1 MQSIKLSI
9 TIRSNLVK
17 KYPAPALARIDAA
30 IAKWIKADKA
40 RAVRTVHVAL
50 DDTIAMK
57 PYKVAALKGAITA
70 AKVKNTLDAIVARLS
85 PDYIVLFG
93 SGDIVPHFSVPNPS
107 HDEDGDDDTVVPTDN
122 PYACSAK
129 FDRKK
134 RRTYLVPDRVL
145 GRISDV
151 PGDANPVWFERYLKQ
166 ATVWKPRAASA
177 YKKGFY
183 VCTATWRK
191 AGESCMAEFNL
202 KKDDLLIAPPTSRKS
217 AVVKAR
223 ERGLRHMIKCHGNDA
238 DSTFYGENTNPRVA
252 DPFPEA
258 LRSPDLQGRVKK
270 GAVVGAMCCYGANLF
285 DPTTQAT
292 VHADEP
298 PICSQYL
305 KLGAYGFMGSSTIA
319 WVGFDEMM
327 CADWIVTG
335 FLKSATG
342 GASLGRAALEAK
354 QDFLRWIQQ
363 QGNTPDVAD
372 EKTLIQFML
381 LGDPSIHPVVD
392 AAAPA
397 GPTPVGSAAAD
408 RIAAMAAA
416 SLPRQL
422 RRLARHQLG
431 TILRRDLPTRKT
443 SKAAP
448 PKQAVAAAR
457 ALMASVP
464 DGTKVVKR
472 ARWTE
477 TIIHPAPEGVPSTTP
492 TPMASALRRPTGRSA
507 TATHVAA
514 DKSYQ
519 YYWMARHSGNSVS
532 RISLVTVEADVAGR
546 IIQQRV
552 VVSS

>member
-30 IAKWIKADKA
+30 VAEWINADEA
-40 RAVRTVHVAL
+40 RAIRTVHVAL
-50 DDTIAMK
+50 DDAVAMK

-70 AKVKNTLDAIVARLS
+70 AKVKDKLDAIVARLS

-93 SGDIVPHFSVPNPS
+93 SGEIVPHFSVPNPS
-107 HDEDGDDDTVVPTDN
+107 HDEDGDDDKVVPTDN
-122 PYACSAK
+122 PYACSTK

-134 RRTYLVPDRVL
+134 RKTYLVPDRVV
-145 GRISDV
+145 GRIPDV
-151 PGDANPVWFERYLKQ
+151 PGDADPVWLERYLKQ
-166 ATVWKPRAASA
+166 ATLWKPRAASA
-177 YKKGFY
+177 YRKGFY

-191 AGESCMAEFNL
+191 AGESCVATLNV
-202 KKDDLLIAPPTSRKS
+202 KKADLLIVPPAGRRS
-217 AVVKAR
+217 AKVKAQ
-223 ERGLRHMIKCHGNDA
+223 ERGLRHMIKCHGADA

-285 DPTTQAT
+285 DPTTRAA
-292 VHADEP
+292 VHAGEP

-305 KLGAYGFMGSSTIA
+305 KLGAHGFLGSSTIA
-319 WVGFDEMM
+319 WVGFDEMT

-397 GPTPVGSAAAD
+397 GPTPVRHPAAHPMA
-408 RIAAMAAA
+408 AAA
-416 SLPRQL
+416 SLPRQM
-422 RRLARHQLG
+422 RRVARHQLG
-431 TILRRDLPTRKT
+431 TILRRDLPIRTT

-457 ALMASVP
+457 ALIASVP
-464 DGTKVVKR
+464 DGGKVVKR

-477 TIIHPAPEGVPSTTP
+477 TIIHPTPEGVPPTTP
-492 TPMASALRRPTGRSA
+492 TSMATALRRPLGRSA
-507 TATHVAA
+507 TAAHVAT

-519 YYWMARHSGNSVS
+519 YYWMTRHPGDGVR
-532 RISLVTVEADVAGR
+532 RISLVTVEADPAGH